1 MVIGNC
7 KCLTLKK
14 ILLNGTT
21 FLIFK
26 EMPINHDDFFRLVFT
41 DYIK

>member
-1 MVIGNC
+1 MLIGNC
-7 KCLTLKK
+7 KCLILKK

-26 EMPINHDDFFRLVFT
+26 EMPINHDVFFRLVFT
-41 DYIK
+41 DYIE